1 MSKDIQNVMSRS
13 ATAMERAQETLR
25 EVAVIL
31 AHHGEHALLNRIVQE
46 RDQLWR
52 MAEDAREVARD
63 VFNAR
68 RAEMRATGAISL
80 REVG

>member
-1 MSKDIQNVMSRS
+1 MKDSQNVHSRS

-25 EVAVIL
+25 KAAVAL
-31 AHHGEHALLNRIVQE
+31 AYHGEHALLNEIVQV

-52 MAEDAREVARD
+52 MAEDSRDAAREL
-63 VFNAR
+63 FNAR
-68 RAEMRATGAISL
+68 RSEMRATGAISL